1 MKLFLSKRAKELFF
15 ALFISSISF
24 AQTPIFEISGNGLQ
38 KPSYLTGT
46 LHLGCEKAQ
55 LVPVSFMEYLKN
67 SEALVLEMN
76 LKKVSEQIKITTKAM
91 VPKERSL
98 DRLMGERYPEFKSKV
113 QEQYQLDVTALERF
127 HPMMTT
133 SLLAAKLLPC
143 SKPKGSETIF
153 MDAADSLKI
162 PLFGLETASEQAN
175 VLFSIPDSE
184 AVRSLWDMGTNR
196 PKAQQEWDE
205 LQHVFHQGNIDS
217 IAKFI
222 EESDE
227 MKMDLEKMLFQ
238 RNRNWMKT
246 LPALMKKK
254 SVFIAVGAGHLG
266 GSHGLVALL
275 REAGYTVVEKQ

>member
-1 MKLFLSKRAKELFF
+1 MKSIFFKRAKELFF
-15 ALFISSISF
+15 ALFVSF
-24 AQTPIFEISGNGLQ
+24 LGKAQTPIFEISGNGL
-38 KPSYLTGT
+38 KTTSYLMGT
-46 LHLGCEKAQ
+46 MHLGCEESK
-55 LVPVSFMEYLKN
+55 LVPSNFRSYLIK

-76 LKKVSEQIKITTKAM
+76 LKKVSEQIKITTKAI

-98 DRLMGERYPEFKSKV
+98 DRLMGARYSAFKTEV
-113 QEQYQLDVTALERF
+113 QQQYQLDVAALERF

-143 SKPKGSETIF
+143 SKPKGSETIL
-153 MDAADSLKI
+153 MDVADSLKI
-162 PLFGLETASEQAN
+162 RVIGLETASDQAN
-175 VLFSIPDSE
+175 ILFSMPDSE
-184 AVRSLWDMGTNR
+184 AVRSLWEMGTNR
-196 PKAQQEWDE
+196 RKAQQDWDE
-205 LQHVFHQGNIDS
+205 LQTVFALGNIDS

-275 REAGYTVVEKQ
+275 REAGYHVVEKQ

>member
-1 MKLFLSKRAKELFF
+1 MKPIFFKRAKELFF
-15 ALFISSISF
+15 ALFVSLLGK
-24 AQTPIFEISGNGLQ
+24 AQTPIFEISGNGLTT
-38 KPSYLTGT
+38 PSYLMGT
-46 LHLGCEKAQ
+46 LHLGCEESK
-55 LVPVSFMEYLKN
+55 LVPPNFRSYLVQ

-76 LKKVSEQIKITTKAM
+76 LKKVSEQIKITTKAL

-98 DRLMGERYPEFKSKV
+98 DLLMGTRYTEFKMEV
-113 QEQYQLDVTALERF
+113 QQQYQLDVAALERF

-143 SKPKGSETIF
+143 SKPKGSETIL
-153 MDAADSLKI
+153 MEVADSLKI
-162 PLFGLETASEQAN
+162 PVLGLETASEQAN
-175 VLFSIPDSE
+175 ILFSIPDSE
-184 AVRSLWDMGTNR
+184 AVQSLWEMGTNR
-196 PKAQQEWDE
+196 NKSQHNWDE
-205 LQHVFHQGNIDS
+205 LQRVFALGNIDS

-238 RNRNWMKT
+238 RNRNWAKT

-266 GSHGLVALL
+266 GSHGLVAIL

>member
-1 MKLFLSKRAKELFF
+1 MKSIFFKRAKELFF
-15 ALFISSISF
+15 ALFVSF
-24 AQTPIFEISGNGLQ
+24 LGKAQTPIFEISGNGL
-38 KPSYLTGT
+38 KTTSYLMGT
-46 LHLGCEKAQ
+46 MHLGCEESK
-55 LVPVSFMEYLKN
+55 LVPSNFRSYLMK

-76 LKKVSEQIKITTKAM
+76 LKKVSEQIKITTKAI
-91 VPKERSL
+91 VLKERSL
-98 DRLMGERYPEFKSKV
+98 DRLMGDRYFEFKKEV
-113 QEQYQLDVTALERF
+113 QQQYQLDVAALERF

-143 SKPKGSETIF
+143 SKPKGSETIL
-153 MDAADSLKI
+153 MEVADSLKI
-162 PLFGLETASEQAN
+162 RVMGLETASEQAN
-175 VLFSIPDSE
+175 ILFSMPDSE
-184 AVRSLWDMGTNR
+184 AVRSLWEMGTNR
-196 PKAQQEWDE
+196 KKAQQDWDE
-205 LQHVFHQGNIDS
+205 LQTVFALGNIDS

-227 MKMDLEKMLFQ
+227 IKMDLEKMLFQ

>member
-1 MKLFLSKRAKELFF
+1 M
-15 ALFISSISF
+15 
-24 AQTPIFEISGNGLQ
+24 
-38 KPSYLTGT
+38 GT
-46 LHLGCEKAQ
+46 MHLGCEESK
-55 LVPVSFMEYLKN
+55 LVPSNFRSYLIK

-76 LKKVSEQIKITTKAM
+76 LKKVSEQIKITTKTI

-98 DRLMGERYPEFKSKV
+98 DRLMGARYLEFKTEV
-113 QEQYQLDVTALERF
+113 QQQYQLDVAALERF

-133 SLLAAKLLPC
+133 SLLAAKLRPC
-143 SKPKGSETIF
+143 SKPKGSETIL
-153 MDAADSLKI
+153 MEVADSLKI
-162 PLFGLETASEQAN
+162 RVMGLETASEQAN
-175 VLFSIPDSE
+175 ILFSMPDSE
-184 AVRSLWDMGTNR
+184 AVRSLWEMGTNR
-196 PKAQQEWDE
+196 KKAQQDWDE
-205 LQHVFHQGNIDS
+205 LQTVFAQGNIDS

-266 GSHGLVALL
+266 GSRGLVALL
-275 REAGYTVVEKQ
+275 REAGYNVVEKQ

>member
-1 MKLFLSKRAKELFF
+1 MKSIFFKRAKELFF
-15 ALFISSISF
+15 ALFVSF
-24 AQTPIFEISGNGLQ
+24 LGKAQTPIFEISGNGL
-38 KPSYLTGT
+38 KTTSYLMGT
-46 LHLGCEKAQ
+46 MHLGCEESK
-55 LVPVSFMEYLKN
+55 LVPANFRSYLLKT
-67 SEALVLEMN
+67 EALVLEMN
-76 LKKVSEQIKITTKAM
+76 LKKVSEQIKITTKAI

-98 DRLMGERYPEFKSKV
+98 DRLMGARYFEFKKEV
-113 QEQYQLDVTALERF
+113 QQQYQLDVAALERF

-143 SKPKGSETIF
+143 SKPKGSETIL
-153 MDAADSLKI
+153 MEVADSLKI
-162 PLFGLETASEQAN
+162 RVIGLETASEQAN
-175 VLFSIPDSE
+175 ILFSMPDSE
-184 AVRSLWDMGTNR
+184 AVRSLWEMGTNR
-196 PKAQQEWDE
+196 KKAQQDWDE
-205 LQHVFHQGNIDS
+205 LQTVFAQGNIDS

-222 EESDE
+222 EQSDE
-227 MKMDLEKMLFQ
+227 IKMDLEKMLFQ

>member
-1 MKLFLSKRAKELFF
+1 M
-15 ALFISSISF
+15 
-24 AQTPIFEISGNGLQ
+24 
-38 KPSYLTGT
+38 GT
-46 LHLGCEKAQ
+46 MHLGCEESK
-55 LVPVSFMEYLKN
+55 LVPSNFRSYLMK

-76 LKKVSEQIKITTKAM
+76 LKKVSEQIKITTKAI

-98 DRLMGERYPEFKSKV
+98 DRLMGDRYFEFKTEV
-113 QEQYQLDVTALERF
+113 QQQYQLDVAALERF

-143 SKPKGSETIF
+143 SKPKGSETIL
-153 MDAADSLKI
+153 MEVADSLKI
-162 PLFGLETASEQAN
+162 RVMGLETASEQAN
-175 VLFSIPDSE
+175 ILFSMPDSE
-184 AVRSLWDMGTNR
+184 AVRSLWEMGTNR
-196 PKAQQEWDE
+196 KKAQQDWDE
-205 LQHVFHQGNIDS
+205 LQTVFALGNIDS

-227 MKMDLEKMLFQ
+227 IKMDLEKMLFQ

>member
-1 MKLFLSKRAKELFF
+1 MKSIFFKRAKELFF
-15 ALFISSISF
+15 ALFVSF
-24 AQTPIFEISGNGLQ
+24 LGKAQTPIFEISGNGL
-38 KPSYLTGT
+38 KTTSYLMGT
-46 LHLGCEKAQ
+46 MHLGCEESK
-55 LVPVSFMEYLKN
+55 LVPSNFRSYLMK

-76 LKKVSEQIKITTKAM
+76 LKKVSEQIKITTKAI

-98 DRLMGERYPEFKSKV
+98 DRLMGARYSAFKTEV
-113 QEQYQLDVTALERF
+113 QQQYQLDVAALERF

-143 SKPKGSETIF
+143 SKPKGSETIL
-153 MDAADSLKI
+153 MEVADSLKI
-162 PLFGLETASEQAN
+162 RVMGLETASEQAN
-175 VLFSIPDSE
+175 ILFSMPDSE
-184 AVRSLWDMGTNR
+184 AVRSLWEMGTNR
-196 PKAQQEWDE
+196 KKAQQDWDE
-205 LQHVFHQGNIDS
+205 LQTVFALGNIDS